1 MDTDTSE
8 DAGGPAILSGNQ
20 VMEAQFKVLD
30 APEKGEPA
38 KRLYLKTFELIDR
51 DILLW
56 QERPESEWPLLATIL
71 PNSIVMY
78 PIHANPH
85 TKRYLTPKHGRFK
98 TVIYEDNADETLP
111 NDPQDVAAHVALRLA
126 SNIFDRPGEGLGLI
140 KDLDSVWQS
149 LSLIPQADILV
160 IGKKSRLSLDGR
172 TVFIDQNRVDS
183 LRRAFNRTKTR
194 GRQLIQHA
202 KHSLVHDQVLAEIA
216 PDRFQRIERKAPPL
230 VQVRRENA
238 VQTAYR
244 ERAERRASIQSVQ
257 KQVDVLAAEAPS
269 ELLRLHTEIE
279 RATLSAMIGQ
289 YREMLSKSL
298 KEAQWQRFFEKQKFV
313 LSLAFARPVELSHT
327 QFHAQGST
335 LAGTGAQIGDFLF
348 REQGLALAIVE
359 IKTPDA
365 PLMRSRPYR
374 PPNVFG
380 PDSEL
385 SGAITQVLHQQ
396 SELRM
401 RWKEHAFDNPAL
413 RSSRADVVRC
423 IVLAGRRPVEENEL
437 RCFEVFRSA
446 CKDVEVITFD
456 ELLVKLEYLQ
466 QHLQPTSDDVP
477 F

>member
-8 DAGGPAILSGNQ
+8 DAGGPAILSGNE
-20 VMEAQFKVLD
+20 VMEAQFSVQD
-30 APEKGEPA
+30 ATEKGEPA
-38 KRLYLKTFELIDR
+38 KRLYLKTFEMIDR

-56 QERPESEWPLLATIL
+56 QERPESEWPLLATIF

-98 TVIYEDNADETLP
+98 TVIYEDDADGTLP

-126 SNIFDRPGEGLGLI
+126 SNIFDQPSEGLGLI

-149 LSLIPQADILV
+149 LSLIPQADVLV
-160 IGKKSRLSLDGR
+160 IGKKIRLRLDGR
-172 TVFIDQNRVDS
+172 TVFIDQNKVDS

-194 GRQLIQHA
+194 GRQLIQHS

-269 ELLRLHTEIE
+269 ELLRLHAEIE
-279 RATLSAMIGQ
+279 RATLTAMIGQ
-289 YREMLSKSL
+289 YREMLNKSL
-298 KEAQWQRFFEKQKFV
+298 KDAQWQRFFEKHKFV

-348 REQGLALAIVE
+348 REQGLALVSVRQTHLEARNRPEQDRVHTTFRGHDAQRLSNPALCSTPYAPHLHPAIQDPVGGRVHAAGCLHRSTGAPAWHE
-359 IKTPDA
+359 CQRAAPLVQGIPPRTSPPEPCRNRARRATPDHTGLHA
-365 PLMRSRPYR
+365 HRTQCRTPLMRR
-374 PPNVFG
+374 
-380 PDSEL
+380 
-385 SGAITQVLHQQ
+385 
-396 SELRM
+396 
-401 RWKEHAFDNPAL
+401 
-413 RSSRADVVRC
+413 
-423 IVLAGRRPVEENEL
+423 
-437 RCFEVFRSA
+437 
-446 CKDVEVITFD
+446 
-456 ELLVKLEYLQ
+456 
-466 QHLQPTSDDVP
+466 
-477 F
+477 